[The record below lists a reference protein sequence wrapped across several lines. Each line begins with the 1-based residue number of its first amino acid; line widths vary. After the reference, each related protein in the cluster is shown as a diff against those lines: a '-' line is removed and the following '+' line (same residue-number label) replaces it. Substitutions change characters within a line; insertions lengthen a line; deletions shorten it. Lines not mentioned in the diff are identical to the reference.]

1 MTVLSWQFT
10 PYTVPILLAGSVTF
24 TCGVLLWRGGSVRSR
39 FAGLLL
45 FDLSLWM
52 FGYAMELTVTELT
65 PKILAQNMQFAA
77 GAFIS
82 VTWFAF
88 ITTYSGYG
96 RWLRTKVLVPLCI
109 PPLATIAL
117 LATNRYHLLVTHSFS
132 LDSSGPFVLLS
143 RSWGPWYY
151 FTIAYT
157 YLLLLVG
164 TMMLFR
170 IFLRAKPLERRQTGL
185 LIIAIVFAWIG
196 SFLEVID
203 FKPLPGFDF
212 TPFGFLLT
220 GLIITWNI
228 LFYQFGNIIPISYET
243 ALDNMSDGVL
253 VADPAGQIVS
263 SNTAAREIFEHIRK
277 TLDGCSLQELIPTL
291 PAADGRI
298 PEDPAAAEG
307 ETVLRIPENR
317 RTYGLRRSWVFK
329 QDQPVSQ
336 ILVLRDMS
344 ERFQAEQ
351 DLLEAKSL
359 AEEANRAKSEFL
371 ANMSHELRTPLHHI
385 IGFTELVA
393 TQQIGKLTETQAE
406 YLQDVLDSGRNL
418 LELIN
423 DIVEITKID
432 TGMLE
437 VQHEPTYLPEILEGT
452 LILLREKALKH
463 GITINLETGTLPETV
478 LLDVR
483 KIKQVL
489 FNVVSK
495 AVALTPDGG
504 QVDLSVRIGPREDS
518 APSRLEIRIACFD
531 VSISRED
538 LEGIFKPFEQVKS
551 STDHFDMAGGSGL
564 ALAKRLVELQGG
576 RIWAESSEKQRETS
590 FVLELPVSTVNGE
603 MA

>member
-1 MTVLSWQFT
+1 MSVIAWQFT

-24 TCGVLLWRGGSVRSR
+24 TCGILLWRGGSVRSR
-39 FAGLLL
+39 LAGLLL

-52 FGYAMELTVTELT
+52 FGYAMELTATELV
-65 PKILAQNMQFAA
+65 PKILAQNIQFGA

-82 VTWFAF
+82 ATWFAF

-96 RWLRTKVLVPLCI
+96 RWMRTEILVPLSV
-109 PPLATIAL
+109 PPLATIVL
-117 LATNRYHLLVTHSFS
+117 LTTNRYHQLIAHGYMLNT
-132 LDSSGPFVLLS
+132 SGPFVVLN

-164 TMMLFR
+164 TVLLFR
-170 IFLRAKPLERRQTGL
+170 IYLRSRARERAQTGL
-185 LIIAIVFAWIG
+185 LIIGIIFPWIG
-196 SFLEVID
+196 SLLDTLEVNA
-203 FKPLPGFDF
+203 KLLYGFDF

-228 LFYQFGNIIPISYET
+228 LYFQFGNIIPISYET
-243 ALDNMSDGVL
+243 AMDNMSDGVL
-253 VADPAGQIVS
+253 VADTAGQIMA
-263 SNTAAREIFEHIRK
+263 SNTAARNIFRHVEK
-277 TLDGCSLQELIPTL
+277 PLKGCSLGELIPNL
-291 PAADGRI
+291 SVIEGPSS
-298 PEDPAAAEG
+298 EDPATTEE
-307 ETVLRIPENR
+307 ETILRIPENH
-317 RTYGLRRSWVFK
+317 RTYGLRRSWVFR
-329 QDQPVSQ
+329 QEQPISQ

-359 AEEANRAKSEFL
+359 AEEANHAKSEFL

-385 IGFTELVA
+385 IGFTELIA
-393 TQQIGKLTETQAE
+393 NRQFGDLTETQTE
-406 YLQDVLDSGRNL
+406 YLQDVLDSARNL

-437 VQHEPTYLPEILEGT
+437 VRQEPVYLQEILEGT
-452 LILLREKALKH
+452 LTMLREKSLKH
-463 GITINLETGTLPETV
+463 GITISMETDRLPETI

-483 KIKQVL
+483 KLKQSL

-495 AVALTPDGG
+495 AVALTQDGG
-504 QVDLSVRIGPREDS
+504 QVDLNVCIEPRRKSEP
-518 APSRLEIRIACFD
+518 ALLKIRITCFD
-531 VSISRED
+531 VSLSQD
-538 LEGIFKPFEQVKS
+538 ALEGIFKPFEQVKS
-551 STDHFDMAGGSGL
+551 STDHPYLSRGSGL

-576 RIWAESSEKQRETS
+576 RIWAESGKNQRGIV
-590 FVLELPVSTVNGE
+590 FILELPVSTTS
-603 MA
+603 

>member
-1 MTVLSWQFT
+1 
-10 PYTVPILLAGSVTF
+10 
-24 TCGVLLWRGGSVRSR
+24 
-39 FAGLLL
+39 
-45 FDLSLWM
+45 
-52 FGYAMELTVTELT
+52 
-65 PKILAQNMQFAA
+65 
-77 GAFIS
+77 
-82 VTWFAF
+82 
-88 ITTYSGYG
+88 
-96 RWLRTKVLVPLCI
+96 
-109 PPLATIAL
+109 
-117 LATNRYHLLVTHSFS
+117 
-132 LDSSGPFVLLS
+132 
-143 RSWGPWYY
+143 
-151 FTIAYT
+151 
-157 YLLLLVG
+157 
-164 TMMLFR
+164 
-170 IFLRAKPLERRQTGL
+170 
-185 LIIAIVFAWIG
+185 
-196 SFLEVID
+196 
-203 FKPLPGFDF
+203 
-212 TPFGFLLT
+212 
-220 GLIITWNI
+220 
-228 LFYQFGNIIPISYET
+228 
-243 ALDNMSDGVL
+243 VL

-263 SNTAAREIFEHIRK
+263 SNTAAREIFEPIGK
-277 TLDGCSLQELIPTL
+277 TLEGRSLQELIPNL

-298 PEDPAAAEG
+298 PEDPATAEG
-307 ETVLRIPENR
+307 ETVLRIPENK

-344 ERFQAEQ
+344 ERFRAEQ

-393 TQQIGKLTETQAE
+393 TQQVGKLTETQAE

-452 LILLREKALKH
+452 LILLREKAIKH
-463 GITINLETGTLPETV
+463 GITINLETGTLPETI

-504 QVDLSVRIGPREDS
+504 RVDLNVHIHPGEDP

-531 VSISRED
+531 VVISRED

-551 STDHFDMAGGSGL
+551 STNHFDMARGSGL

-576 RIWAESSEKQRETS
+576 RIRAESGEEQRGTS
-590 FVLELPVSTVNGE
+590 FILELPVPTADGGV
-603 MA
+603 A

>member
-1 MTVLSWQFT
+1 MSELAWQFT

-24 TCGVLLWRGGSVRSR
+24 TCGILLWRGGSVRSR
-39 FAGLLL
+39 YAGLLL

-52 FGYAMELTVTELT
+52 FGYAMELTVTELS
-65 PKILAQNMQFAA
+65 PKILAQNMQFVA

-82 VTWFAF
+82 VTWVAF

-96 RWLRTKVLVPLCI
+96 RWLRTEVLVPFCI

-117 LATNRYHLLVTHSFS
+117 LATNRYHQLVAHSIS
-132 LDSSGPFVLLS
+132 LDSSGPFVLLN
-143 RSWGPWYY
+143 RSWGPWFY

-164 TMMLFR
+164 TVLLFR
-170 IFLRAKPLERRQTGL
+170 IFLRTSPPERGQTGL
-185 LIIAIVFAWIG
+185 LIIGIIFPWIG
-196 SFLEVID
+196 SFLDVID

-212 TPFGFLLT
+212 TPFGFLIT

-228 LFYQFGNIIPISYET
+228 LYYQFGNIIPISYET
-243 ALDNMSDGVL
+243 AIDNMSDGVL
-253 VADPAGQIVS
+253 VADPSGRIVS
-263 SNTAAREIFEHIRK
+263 SNTAARNIFQHIGK
-277 TLDGCSLQELIPTL
+277 SPDGCSLQELIPSL
-291 PAADGRI
+291 PATDGRI
-298 PEDPAAAEG
+298 PEDSGTAEG
-307 ETVLRIPENR
+307 ETVLRIRENG

-329 QDQPVSQ
+329 LDQPVSQ

-344 ERFQAEQ
+344 ERFRAEQ

-393 TQQIGKLTETQAE
+393 NQQVGKLTETQAE

-437 VQHEPTYLPEILEGT
+437 VQHEPTYPPEILEGT
-452 LILLREKALKH
+452 LTMLREKAIKH
-463 GITINLETGTLPETV
+463 GITINLETGTLPETI

-483 KIKQVL
+483 KIKQAL

-495 AVALTPDGG
+495 AIALTPDGG
-504 QVDLSVRIGPREDS
+504 RVDLKVCIDS
-518 APSRLEIRIACFD
+518 TQHSGLSRLKIRVTCFD
-531 VSISRED
+531 VSIPRED
-538 LEGIFKPFEQVKS
+538 LERIFKPFEQVKS
-551 STDHFDMAGGSGL
+551 STDHLDLARGSGL
-564 ALAKRLVELQGG
+564 ALAKRLAELQGG
-576 RIWAESSEKQRETS
+576 RIWAESGEKHRGIS
-590 FVLELPVSTVNGE
+590 FVLELPVSTADGG
-603 MA
+603 MQ